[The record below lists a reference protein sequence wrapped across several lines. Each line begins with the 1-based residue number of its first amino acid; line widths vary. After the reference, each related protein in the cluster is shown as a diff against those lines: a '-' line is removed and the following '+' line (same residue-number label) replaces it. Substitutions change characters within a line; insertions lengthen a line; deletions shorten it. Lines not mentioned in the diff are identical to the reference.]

1 MEQIS
6 SILQPFYHSW
16 IGSDGFA
23 HPAANHPID
32 ADIGVESEPE
42 ANSLPFAVI
51 VLVFDDDMVRQA
63 DCAAGGKGRSE
74 EHTSE
79 LQSLMRI
86 SYAVFCLKKKNIQK
100 NHIYIIKIILKRQQ
114 KNFQLCIIKETH
126 KKLILQNENTDRA
139 NTNNKH
145 KK

>member
-51 VLVFDDDMVRQA
+51 VLVFDDDIVRQA
-63 DCAAGGKGRSE
+63 DFAAGGKGPCRRFGFAGLHVCAPFGGIGALLRLGGQGCRSIWLGVGNGGG
-74 EHTSE
+74 SR
-79 LQSLMRI
+79 RI
-86 SYAVFCLKKKNIQK
+86 TRWVW
-100 NHIYIIKIILKRQQ
+100 
-114 KNFQLCIIKETH
+114 
-126 KKLILQNENTDRA
+126 
-139 NTNNKH
+139 
-145 KK
+145 

>member
-51 VLVFDDDMVRQA
+51 VLSSMMTWSGKPIARP
-63 DCAAGGKGRSE
+63 AAKAHAGASV
-74 EHTSE
+74 SPAC
-79 LQSLMRI
+79 LMARI
-86 SYAVFCLKKKNIQK
+86 SGASGLWSEFGARVAPI
-100 NHIYIIKIILKRQQ
+100 
-114 KNFQLCIIKETH
+114 
-126 KKLILQNENTDRA
+126 
-139 NTNNKH
+139 
-145 KK
+145 

>member
-32 ADIGVESEPE
+32 ADIGVKSEPE

-51 VLVFDDDMVRQA
+51 VLVFDDDMVR
-63 DCAAGGKGRSE
+63 RSE

-79 LQSLMRI
+79 LQSLMRT
-86 SYAVFCLKKKNIQK
+86 SYAVSCLNKNKQCTPPLTRA
-100 NHIYIIKIILKRQQ
+100 IILHHFTQCY
-114 KNFQLCIIKETH
+114 L
-126 KKLILQNENTDRA
+126 
-139 NTNNKH
+139 
-145 KK
+145 